1 MSESWVSGAST
12 DGVHGFI
19 LVHETLCDGL
29 IPAERDGA
37 NRPVLYGTR
46 AQAELELFDA
56 AEQRADSMREAQM
69 EPEDDDRW
77 VETAVLHADGGLT
90 LVDQDRTFT
99 ADALRELLG

>member
-1 MSESWVSGAST
+1 MSESWVSCAST

-37 NRPVLYGTR
+37 NRPVLYATR

-56 AEQRADSMREAQM
+56 AEQRADAMREAQM

-77 VETAVLHADGGLT
+77 VERAVLHADGGLT
-90 LVDQDRTFT
+90 LVEQDRTFT
-99 ADALRELLG
+99 ADTLRELLG

>member
-29 IPAERDGA
+29 IPAERDGG
-37 NRPVLYGTR
+37 NRPVLYATR
-46 AQAELELFDA
+46 AEAELELLDA
-56 AEQRADSMREAQM
+56 AEQRADSLREAQM

-77 VETAVLHADGGLT
+77 VETAVLRADGGLT
-90 LVDQDRTFT
+90 LVDQDRTYT
-99 ADALRELLG
+99 ADVLRSLLG